1 MSAPA
6 APATL
11 PTSRP
16 EHRGIITACVMMAT
30 LMQALDTTIANVAL
44 PYMQGTLSATSDQV
58 NWVLTSYIVA
68 AVIMT
73 PATGF
78 LSGVLGRRRFFLIAV
93 AGFTFTSVLCGLAQ
107 SIEQMVLFRVLQGI
121 FGAPLVPMS
130 QNLILDSYPRE
141 RQPQAMAMWGMAVM
155 LGPILGPTLGGW
167 LTDAYSWRYV
177 FYINLP
183 IGIATFIGF
192 SIYLFESPLKNIPFD
207 WKGFLAFSIAI
218 GALQMMLDRGEQ
230 LDWFSSPEIIGELLL
245 AIVATYMFI
254 VHSLTT
260 EHPFIDLRM
269 FKDRNLSLGLFC
281 VFLVGIV
288 LLASLALVTPFI
300 QRLQGYP
307 VVTAGLIMGP
317 RGMGTMVAMVIVGRV
332 GLKIDPRLQLVFGFG
347 LIAGVMWHMTTY
359 TADTPSFTIMRDGI
373 LQGFG
378 LGFVFAPLSTLT
390 FSTMPP
396 QQRATGTA
404 LFALIRNLGSS
415 IGTSV
420 VVFLLA
426 RNTRIAYAEMNEA
439 ITPFNDALHVGAAA
453 KYWDVTT
460 AAGRAALTGV
470 MTAQATLIGYVD
482 DFLFVMVIALAAMPF
497 IFLLRRPPV
506 RGPVPQETVVA
517 D

>member
-6 APATL
+6 AAVQ
-11 PTSRP
+11 TSNP
-16 EHRGIITACVMMAT
+16 EHRGIVTICVMMAT

-78 LSGVLGRRRFFLIAV
+78 LTGVLGRRRFFLISV
-93 AGFTFTSVLCGLAQ
+93 AGFTLTSVLCGMAQ
-107 SIEQMVLFRVLQGI
+107 SIEQMVMFRVLQGL

-130 QNLILDSYPRE
+130 QNVILDSYPRA

-167 LTDAYSWRYV
+167 LTEAYSWRYV
-177 FYINLP
+177 FYINVP
-183 IGIATFIGF
+183 IGILTFLGF
-192 SIYLFESPLKNIPFD
+192 SLYLKESPLKDIPFD
-207 WKGFLAFSIAI
+207 WKGFLAFSVAI

-230 LDWFSSPEIIGELLL
+230 LDWFSSAEVIGELLL
-245 AIVATYMFI
+245 ALVALYIFV

-260 EHPFIDLRM
+260 EHPFIELRM
-269 FKDRNLSLGLFC
+269 FRDRNLSLGLLC
-281 VFLVGIV
+281 VFLVGMV
-288 LLASLALVTPFI
+288 LLASLALVTPFV

-317 RGMGTMVAMVIVGRV
+317 RGMGTMVAMIVVGRLGMKV
-332 GLKIDPRLQLVFGFG
+332 DPRLQLMFGFS
-347 LIAGVMWHMTTY
+347 LIAGVMWEMSTY
-359 TADTPSFTIMRDGI
+359 TADTSAFTIMRDGVF
-373 LQGFG
+373 QGFG

-396 QQRATGTA
+396 AQRATGTA
-404 LFALIRNLGSS
+404 LFALVRNLGSS
-415 IGTSV
+415 IGTSIV
-420 VVFLLA
+420 IFLLS
-426 RNTRIAYAEMNEA
+426 RNIRVAYAEMNESV
-439 ITPFNDALHVGAAA
+439 TPFNDALHFGAAA

-460 AAGRAALTGV
+460 AAGRAALSGV

-482 DFLFVMVIALAAMPF
+482 DFIFVMAIALAAMP
-497 IFLLRRPPV
+497 IVFLLKPPAATALPAE
-506 RGPVPQETVVA
+506 PVIA

>member
-1 MSAPA
+1 MTA
-6 APATL
+6 AAQTL
-11 PTSRP
+11 PPSRP
-16 EHRGIITACVMMAT
+16 EHRAIITACVMMAT
-30 LMQALDTTIANVAL
+30 VMQALDTTIANVAL
-44 PYMQGTLSATSDQV
+44 PYMQGTLSATADQV

-78 LSGVLGRRRFFLIAV
+78 LSGVLGRRRFFLIAI

-107 SIEQMVLFRVLQGI
+107 SIEQMVLFRVMQGV
-121 FGAPLVPMS
+121 FGAPLVPMA

-155 LGPILGPTLGGW
+155 LGPILGPTLGGY
-167 LTDAYSWRYV
+167 LTETYSWRYV

-183 IGIATFIGF
+183 IGILAFLGF
-192 SIYLFESPLKNIPFD
+192 SIYLRESPLKNIPFD

-218 GALQMMLDRGEQ
+218 GALQMLLDRGEQ
-230 LDWFSSPEIIGELLL
+230 LDWFASGEIIGELLL
-245 AIVATYMFI
+245 ALVATYVFV

-269 FKDRNLSLGLFC
+269 FRDRNLSLGLLC
-281 VFLVGIV
+281 VFLVGMV
-288 LLASLALVTPFI
+288 LLASLALVTPFV

-317 RGMGTMVAMVIVGRV
+317 RGMGTMAAMVVVGRL
-332 GLKIDPRLQLVFGFG
+332 GLKVDPRLQLVFGFS
-347 LIAGVMWHMTTY
+347 LIAWVMWEMSSY
-359 TADTPSFTIMRDGI
+359 TAATAAFTVMRDGV

-396 QQRATGTA
+396 AQRATGTA
-404 LFALIRNLGSS
+404 LFALTRNLGSS

-426 RNTRIAYAEMNEA
+426 RNTRIAYAEMNA
-439 ITPFNDALHVGAAA
+439 SITPFNDALHVGAAA

-470 MTAQATLIGYVD
+470 MTAQATLLAYID
-482 DFLFVMVIALAAMPF
+482 DFLFVMAIALLAMPI
-497 IFLLRRPPV
+497 IFLLRRPPPQ
-506 RGPVPQETVVA
+506 GPVPSETVVA

>member
-1 MSAPA
+1 
-6 APATL
+6 
-11 PTSRP
+11 
-16 EHRGIITACVMMAT
+16 MAT

-78 LSGVLGRRRFFLIAV
+78 LTGVLGRRRFFLISV
-93 AGFTFTSVLCGLAQ
+93 AGFTLTSVLCGMAQ
-107 SIEQMVLFRVLQGI
+107 SIEQMVMFRVLQGL

-130 QNLILDSYPRE
+130 QNVILDSYPRA

-167 LTDAYSWRYV
+167 LTEAYSWRYV
-177 FYINLP
+177 FYINVP
-183 IGIATFIGF
+183 IGILTFLGF
-192 SIYLFESPLKNIPFD
+192 SLYLKESPLKDIPFD
-207 WKGFLAFSIAI
+207 WKGFLAFSVAI

-230 LDWFSSPEIIGELLL
+230 LDWFSSAEVIGELLL
-245 AIVATYMFI
+245 ALVALYIFV

-260 EHPFIDLRM
+260 EHPFIELRM
-269 FKDRNLSLGLFC
+269 FRDRNLSLGLLC
-281 VFLVGIV
+281 VFLVGMV
-288 LLASLALVTPFI
+288 LLASLALVTPFV

-317 RGMGTMVAMVIVGRV
+317 RGMGTMVAMIVVGRLGMKV
-332 GLKIDPRLQLVFGFG
+332 DPRLQLMFGFS
-347 LIAGVMWHMTTY
+347 LIAGVMWEMSTY
-359 TADTPSFTIMRDGI
+359 TADTSAFTIMRDGVF
-373 LQGFG
+373 QGFG

-396 QQRATGTA
+396 AQRATGTA
-404 LFALIRNLGSS
+404 LFALVRNLGSS
-415 IGTSV
+415 IGTSIV
-420 VVFLLA
+420 IFLLS
-426 RNTRIAYAEMNEA
+426 RNIRVAYAEMNESV
-439 ITPFNDALHVGAAA
+439 TPFNDALHFGAAA

-460 AAGRAALTGV
+460 AAGRAALSGV

-482 DFLFVMVIALAAMPF
+482 DFIFVMAIALAAMP
-497 IFLLRRPPV
+497 IVFLLKPPAATALPAE
-506 RGPVPQETVVA
+506 PVIA